1 MSFKALAVIP
11 CLFLVLAVSSAIAFA
26 NDDSAALRLFSSDAE
41 NNEPIPPGTAVLQ
54 PENVESGPEYSGC
67 CDLGCCQSCCCP
79 QWTATADAM
88 ILDRI
93 GNKSQTILGPRE
105 GETADRLDSNDF
117 AFGFAAGPRL
127 SLIRQTQ
134 CYDYEVLYFGIDGW
148 SDIRF
153 IPQSLNPASPLL
165 FDWSSRLYN
174 VELNM
179 RWNPSC
185 RLTMLA
191 GFRWA
196 NLREDF
202 IAERVL
208 DDSLFLPVGNVRTNN
223 NLYGFQV
230 GADARLWQCGCF
242 SINGLGKAG
251 IYGNHAEQ
259 SSFEPEGPSE
269 EPESFSAS
277 TNHTAFIG
285 KLGLQARYQVTQRLA
300 LRAGYE
306 LLLLDGVAIAPV
318 QIGNPIGIDSNAT
331 VFYHGATAGL
341 ELSF

>member
-1 MSFKALAVIP
+1 
-11 CLFLVLAVSSAIAFA
+11 
-26 NDDSAALRLFSSDAE
+26 
-41 NNEPIPPGTAVLQ
+41 
-54 PENVESGPEYSGC
+54 
-67 CDLGCCQSCCCP
+67 
-79 QWTATADAM
+79 M

-93 GNKSQTILGPRE
+93 GNKSQTILGPLNN
-105 GETADRLDSNDF
+105 GEADRLNSNDF
-117 AFGFAAGPRL
+117 AFRFAAGPRL

-134 CYDYEVLYFGIDGW
+134 CYDYEVLYYGIDGW
-148 SDIRF
+148 SDCQYIRAD
-153 IPQSLNPASPLL
+153 LNHGSALL

-174 VELNM
+174 VELNV
-179 RWNPSC
+179 RWNPCC
-185 RLTMLA
+185 RVTMLA

-196 NLREDF
+196 NLREDL
-202 IAERVL
+202 IGERVIG
-208 DDSLFLPVGNVRTNN
+208 SEFLTVGDVKTNN

-230 GADARLWQCGCF
+230 GADARLWECGCF

-259 SSFEPEGPSE
+259 SSVYPELQE
-269 EPESFSAS
+269 AFFAS

-285 KLGLQARYQVTQRLA
+285 ELGLQARYQVTQSLA

-306 LLLLDGVAIAPV
+306 LLLLDGVAIAPA
-318 QIGNPIGIDSNAT
+318 QIGNRIGIDSNAT

>member
-1 MSFKALAVIP
+1 MSYKALGAIP
-11 CLFLVLAVSSAIAFA
+11 CLFLVLVISSAIAFGD
-26 NDDSAALRLFSSDAE
+26 DDSAALRFFSSDKD
-41 NNEPIPPGTAVLQ
+41 NSEPIPSGSAVTQ
-54 PENVESGPEYSGC
+54 SESAEYSPEHSGC
-67 CDLGCCQSCCCP
+67 GDLGCCQSCCCP

-93 GNKSQTILGPRE
+93 GNKSQTILGPLNA
-105 GETADRLDSNDF
+105 GEADRLNSNDF
-117 AFGFAAGPRL
+117 AFRFAAGPRL

-134 CYDYEVLYFGIDGW
+134 CYDYEVVYFGIDGW
-148 SDIRF
+148 SDGRY
-153 IPQSLNPASPLL
+153 IPQALNSASAL
-165 FDWSSRLYN
+165 FFNWSSRLYN
-174 VELNM
+174 VELNA
-179 RWNPSC
+179 RWNPCC
-185 RLTMLA
+185 RVTMLA

-202 IAERVL
+202 IGERVIN
-208 DDSLFLPVGNVRTNN
+208 SMFLPVGDVRTNN

-230 GADARLWQCGCF
+230 GADARLWECGCF

-259 SSFEPEGPSE
+259 SQVY
-269 EPESFSAS
+269 PESGVAFFAS

-285 KLGLQARYQVTQRLA
+285 ELGLQARYQVTQSLA

-306 LLLLDGVAIAPV
+306 LLLLDGVAIAPI
-318 QIGNPIGIDSNAT
+318 QMGNPTGIDSNAT

-341 ELSF
+341 EFNF